1 MQNQQF
7 RRFGLNLT
15 KISEAQIK
23 TPLTTG
29 DKAGMPIV
37 SFLAGET
44 ASNRQKILKS
54 SAAAP
59 LLFCWEVD

>member
-15 KISEAQIK
+15 KICEAQIK
-23 TPLTTG
+23 TLLTTG
-29 DKAGMPIV
+29 DKASMPIV
-37 SFLAGET
+37 SFLADET
-44 ASNRQKILKS
+44 ASDGQKILKS

-59 LLFCWEVD
+59 LLFRREVN